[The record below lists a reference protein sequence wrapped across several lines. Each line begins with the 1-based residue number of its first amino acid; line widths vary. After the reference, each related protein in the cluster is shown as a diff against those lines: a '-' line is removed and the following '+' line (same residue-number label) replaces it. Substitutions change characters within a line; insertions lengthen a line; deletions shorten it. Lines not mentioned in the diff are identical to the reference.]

1 MREALKRL
9 TGESLVYGL
18 GQVSGRAVQ
27 LLLVP
32 ILTRAFARDVYGVA
46 DLVLAYSQFA
56 VLVLVFGMDG
66 ALVRFFYQEPDRESR
81 RRMVATSLVFR
92 IATSLV
98 AAALLALLAG
108 VLAPSLTGSA
118 AYRKYLMIG
127 AVSLPFTLLSL
138 FANDVLRV
146 TFQPWK
152 FITLNLSQTIV
163 TGAVSL
169 WLVLG
174 RQMGVSGVLYGKLA
188 GDAAAALLGLVLI
201 RRSVAPALDYSVL
214 RRMLAFGAPLVPA
227 AIAYGV
233 VSSADRY
240 FLQRARGLADVG
252 VYAVAVKFFAVAM
265 MVVSAFSLA
274 FFPFAHARSADPG
287 APRLYARVMSLYVVG
302 ASLAALLLGAFAPE
316 ALAWLVPAEYRGAAR
331 PALLLGFA
339 AVAYGAYYVS
349 CLGIQLALRTSLLGW
364 TAAAAAA
371 VAVAANAALTP
382 RLGGIGA
389 ATATLLGNVTLAVAT
404 YAAAQ
409 SVHPLPYRGGRLL
422 ALFALAGLLAI
433 AAQHGSLLGPWGWTI
448 KPAAVV
454 VFVVVVLAAGVVW
467 DHPSRPGAGT

>member
-32 ILTRAFARDVYGVA
+32 ILTRALARDVYGVA

-56 VLVLVFGMDG
+56 ALVLVFGMDG
-66 ALVRFFYQEPDRESR
+66 ALVRFFYQEPDREAR
-81 RRMVATSLVFR
+81 RRM
-92 IATSLV
+92 IATSLLFRV
-98 AAALLALLAG
+98 AASLAAAALLALIASA
-108 VLAPSLTGSA
+108 LAPSLTGSA

-127 AVSLPFTLLSL
+127 AMTLPFTLVSL
-138 FANDVLRV
+138 FANDTLRV

-152 FITLNLSQTIV
+152 FITLNLAQTIA
-163 TGAVSL
+163 TGTVSL

-174 RQMGVSGVLYGKLA
+174 RHMGVAGVLYGKLA
-188 GDAAAALLGLVLI
+188 GDAVAALLGLALI
-201 RRSVAPALDYSVL
+201 RRSVAPAFDVQVL
-214 RRMLAFGAPLVPA
+214 RRMLAFGAPLVPVS
-227 AIAYGV
+227 IAYGV

-240 FLQRARGLADVG
+240 FLQRTRGLAEVG
-252 VYAVAVKFFAVAM
+252 TYAVAVKFFAIAM
-265 MVVSAFSLA
+265 MGVSAFSLA

-316 ALAWLVPAEYRGAAR
+316 AVALLVPPEYRSAAR

-339 AVAYGAYYVS
+339 AVAYGAYYVA

-371 VAVAANAALTP
+371 VSVAANAVLAP
-382 RLGGIGA
+382 RLGGQGV

-404 YAAAQ
+404 YMAAQ

-422 ALFALAGLLAI
+422 ALFALAGVLAI
-433 AAQHGSLLGPWGWTI
+433 VAQHGSLLGPWGWTI
-448 KPAAVV
+448 KPAAAA
-454 VFVVVVLAAGVVW
+454 VFVAVAWASGVVK
-467 DHPSRPGAGT
+467 DRPATAAEGT